1 MENYLEDN
9 DFKEAEDKREQ
20 LNDSIT
26 LLIGILDINEISD

>member
-20 LNDSIT
+20 LNDSIK
-26 LLIGILDINEISD
+26 LLIGILDIN